1 MKFSTASLSI
11 AVLFATSALTRPV
24 KRQLTEEQVAALAPP
39 LGFQSGVNPTGT
51 GDCDGAVNGADGK
64 PIKIPCAC
72 PPSQDVYI
80 EQLTNNANAGEAINN
95 PTVKLSFPLGDSKED
110 QLARLNAASD
120 TLQNLNGPG
129 QGCPIVSTTFQAQ
142 NQAISN
148 GQPLPPSA
156 APAAPAATS
165 VAAPPASSP
174 AAPAPAA
181 PAQSG
186 TASDAQIAALA
197 PPLGFQ
203 SGVNPTGTG
212 DCDGAVN
219 GADGKPIKVPCAC
232 PPSQDVYIQALTAN
246 VRAGKAVNNP
256 SVGVQFPTDDSKQ
269 SQATRIQ
276 AALVTIQNLNGEGKG
291 CPASST
297 TLSAQLKAAQS

>member
-1 MKFSTASLSI
+1 MS
-11 AVLFATSALTRPV
+11 
-24 KRQLTEEQVAALAPP
+24 AALNSKRTTIVSPGVSGYGAPI
-39 LGFQSGVNPTGT
+39 SSCRVHAA
-51 GDCDGAVNGADGK
+51 GAILQW
-64 PIKIPCAC
+64 P
-72 PPSQDVYI
+72 QI
-80 EQLTNNANAGEAINN
+80 EQLYDFHVQPHFGN
-95 PTVKLSFPLGDSKED
+95 PTELALAQSAESYGYPVSLLSQDIV
-110 QLARLNAASD
+110 D
-120 TLQNLNGPG
+120 TY
-129 QGCPIVSTTFQAQ
+129 
-142 NQAISN
+142 
-148 GQPLPPSA
+148 
-156 APAAPAATS
+156 PALPAATEYQ
-165 VAAPPASSP
+165 AATPLLYELSQVYVSQPIQQQVPIISP
-174 AAPAPAA
+174 QPLYP
-181 PAQSG
+181 S
-186 TASDAQIAALA
+186 QIAALA

-246 VRAGKAVNNP
+246 VQAGKAINNP

-291 CPASST
+291 CPAAST

>member
-80 EQLTNNANAGEAINN
+80 QQLTDNANAGEAIHN
-95 PTVKLSFPLGDSKED
+95 PTVKLSFPLGSSKED

-148 GQPLPPSA
+148 GQPLPASA

-165 VAAPPASSP
+165 AAAPHN
-174 AAPAPAA
+174 
-181 PAQSG
+181 
-186 TASDAQIAALA
+186 IL
-197 PPLGFQ
+197 
-203 SGVNPTGTG
+203 
-212 DCDGAVN
+212 
-219 GADGKPIKVPCAC
+219 
-232 PPSQDVYIQALTAN
+232 Y
-246 VRAGKAVNNP
+246 
-256 SVGVQFPTDDSKQ
+256 
-269 SQATRIQ
+269 
-276 AALVTIQNLNGEGKG
+276 
-291 CPASST
+291 
-297 TLSAQLKAAQS
+297 